1 MNLSHIFN
9 YYKMAYELE
18 MMSQVNG
25 QKNPV
30 LSQHILWNLPW
41 TMWSAVMEEGKVFSL
56 GIKV

>member
-1 MNLSHIFN
+1 MNLLYIFN

-30 LSQHILWNLPW
+30 LSQHICEIFLEPYNQLLLKKL
-41 TMWSAVMEEGKVFSL
+41 SYFC
-56 GIKV
+56 